1 MAVKMRKLLNV
12 LYVTTP
18 EAYLTRDG
26 ENIVIKVEDEEK
38 FRVPCHNLEGI
49 VYFGHRGAS
58 YAVLGMCAEKGICF
72 TFLNP
77 HGRFIARVEGP
88 VSGNVLLRKKQYRLS
103 DDKAESAKI
112 AKLFVMAKISNARAV
127 LSRVIRDHPENTN
140 VAKVKSAMDDMSLM
154 IFKAEK
160 NTDLEQIRGIE
171 GMAAHLYFSVFNEL
185 IVAQKDGFYFH
196 ERSRR
201 PPKDNINALLS
212 FVYTLLVH
220 ECRSALETVGL
231 DPAVG
236 FLHRDRPGR
245 PSLALDLMEE
255 LRPYIADRIVLSLI
269 NRQQVTPDSFT
280 ASEGGGIYMKD
291 GARKA
296 LLETWQKRKAEEIT
310 HPFLDEKIEVG
321 LIPYAQALLMAR
333 YMRGDIECYPPFFSK

>member
-18 EAYLTRDG
+18 EAYLSRDG
-26 ENIVIKVEDEEK
+26 ENIVIRVEDEER
-38 FRVPCHNLEGI
+38 FRVPVHNLEGV

-58 YAVLGMCAEKGICF
+58 HAVLGMCAEKGICL

-77 HGRFIARVEGP
+77 YGKFLARVEGP
-88 VSGNVLLRKKQYRLS
+88 VSGNVLLRKKQYRIS
-103 DDKAESAKI
+103 DDKIESAKL

-127 LSRVIRDHPENTN
+127 LSRVIRDHPENTDVN
-140 VAKVKSAMDDMSLM
+140 KVKKAMEDMSLM

-160 NTDLEQIRGIE
+160 NNDLEEIRGIE

-185 IVAQKDGFYFH
+185 IVAQKDEFYFM

-280 ASEGGGIYMKD
+280 VSEGGGIFMKD
-291 GARKA
+291 AARKT

-321 LIPYAQALLMAR
+321 LIAYSQALLLAR
-333 YMRGDIECYPPFFSK
+333 YMRGDIESYPPFFCK